1 MSRLTINDIG
11 QAETRAPLW
20 SLDGKSIFFSRT
32 AAWGLVLYRVD
43 EQHKV
48 TTMIDFK
55 GVVMVTTCDAKQT
68 KIAYVFGTMEDPG
81 QVYVADLKDGKI
93 HNPRQLTR
101 FNRDW
106 LDRVDLGTTEEIW
119 FEGGA
124 GNKLQGWII
133 KPPNFDPKKKYPSVL
148 QIHGGPLT
156 QYGFLFMHEFYYLAA
171 QGLWCISATHAAA
184 AAMAKKRR
192 RNSKNLGKADYADL
206 MAWRIMPPNCPTS
219 TRNAWV

>member
-1 MSRLTINDIG
+1 VG
-11 QAETRAPLW
+11 
-20 SLDGKSIFFSRT
+20 
-32 AAWGLVLYRVD
+32 
-43 EQHKV
+43 
-48 TTMIDFK
+48 
-55 GVVMVTTCDAKQT
+55 TTCDAKQT

-156 QYGFLFMHEFYYLAA
+156 QYGFLFMHEFYYLCI
-171 QGLWCISATHAAA
+171 QGLCGYFSNPRGGRGYGEKT
-184 AAMAKKRR
+184 RR
-192 RNSKNLGKADYADL
+192 RNSKNLG
-206 MAWRIMPPNCPTS
+206 
-219 TRNAWV
+219 